1 MTARG
6 REFERRHLESCA
18 QASAAV
24 ARVLAEL
31 GASSL
36 AIQYAMHVAWRGAN
50 CWETDNQVRQFLKNP
65 RGRAPHRETVARI
78 RRSLARVGYVSS
90 ERVMPFQKPH
100 GAKWRTAHG
109 TTNKAIC
116 YQKLGIRNPL
126 TRAQRRDAR
135 AAQATPATPA
145 TPALLRDRPVFSA
158 PAVIVEAKKLSH
170 SELEQMLGPA
180 WAFLDRQMQQRSELE
195 RSAPP
200 SELER
205 ESGRGPPE

>member
-1 MTARG
+1 MTALS
-6 REFERRHLESCA
+6 REFQRRHLENCA

-36 AIQYAMHVAWRGAN
+36 AIQYAMHVAWRGSN
-50 CWETDNQVRQFLKNP
+50 CWETDNEVRRYLKNP

-78 RRSLARVGYVSS
+78 RRNLARVGYVSS
-90 ERVMPFQKPH
+90 ERVMPFQKPT

-109 TTNKAIC
+109 TTNKAIR
-116 YQKLGIRNPL
+116 YEKLGLRNPL

-135 AAQATPATPA
+135 AAQPTPATPA
-145 TPALLRDRPVFSA
+145 AALTPRDRPRFSA
-158 PAVIVEAKKLSH
+158 PTAIIETRKLSQ
-170 SELEQMLGPA
+170 SELESMLGPA
-180 WAFLDRQMQQRSELE
+180 WAYLNRQMQRDELE
-195 RSAPP
+195 RSAPA